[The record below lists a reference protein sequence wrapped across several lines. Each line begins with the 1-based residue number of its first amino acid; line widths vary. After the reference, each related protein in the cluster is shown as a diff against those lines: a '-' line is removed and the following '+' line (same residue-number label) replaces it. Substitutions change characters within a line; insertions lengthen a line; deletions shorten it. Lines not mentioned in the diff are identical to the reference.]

1 MANEEP
7 PVWQWCNKPIYKE
20 YGYDLFKVLA
30 IGKYCGIYRMSS
42 LMIIKRRLVAL
53 RSFAF
58 LLSLGVSITGNTA
71 VIVSADP
78 VSQASGK
85 VGEILYNQHCAACH
99 DGPVARAPHK
109 IIFSMLGPET
119 ILTAINKGIMRA
131 QAEGL
136 TAQQK
141 IDLSEYLG
149 GRAIQSSQKVQ
160 PQFCENLDTIN
171 TRSTPASALN
181 GWGFGLGNNRAI
193 DAKTAGLSASDVG
206 LLKLKWAFAY
216 PSATRARSQPI
227 ANDGTLFVGS
237 QDGTVYALD
246 LDSGCAYWT
255 FKADTEVRNA
265 LSLGSIGSKGSDA
278 LFFGDFA
285 GSIYALDRGTGT
297 LLWKV
302 AVNDHPDTTITGS
315 PKLHDN
321 ILYVPLSSREW
332 ASAANPAY
340 PCCTFRG
347 GVVALHV
354 ADGSHKWTAFSID
367 EPQPTGKKNSMGAVL
382 QAPSGAPIWN
392 SPTIDVKRN
401 RLYVGTGESYS
412 SPAASTSD
420 AVLAFDLD
428 DGSLLWSYQSLAK
441 DAWNMACFVGGKQ
454 GNCPSE
460 NGPDLDIGASV
471 ILQPLSTGKDLLL
484 VGQKSGH
491 VFALDPDKKGK
502 LLWKKKIGIG
512 GFAGGVHWGMTAM
525 GNRLYAA
532 IADSDFG
539 LDAVWKGTPG
549 LYAINATDG
558 HVDWYSPVT
567 DRCRPGT
574 KPVCDQGLSAAITS
588 IPGVVFAGAY
598 DGFIR
603 AFGQDKGE
611 VIWEYQTNRS
621 FDTISGMKAHGGAIE
636 ADGPVVID
644 GVLLVNSGYSFG
656 SRLPG
661 NVLLAFSVEGK

>member
-1 MANEEP
+1 
-7 PVWQWCNKPIYKE
+7 
-20 YGYDLFKVLA
+20 
-30 IGKYCGIYRMSS
+30 
-42 LMIIKRRLVAL
+42 
-53 RSFAF
+53 
-58 LLSLGVSITGNTA
+58 
-71 VIVSADP
+71 
-78 VSQASGK
+78 
-85 VGEILYNQHCAACH
+85 
-99 DGPVARAPHK
+99 
-109 IIFSMLGPET
+109 
-119 ILTAINKGIMRA
+119 
-131 QAEGL
+131 
-136 TAQQK
+136 
-141 IDLSEYLG
+141 
-149 GRAIQSSQKVQ
+149 
-160 PQFCENLDTIN
+160 
-171 TRSTPASALN
+171 
-181 GWGFGLGNNRAI
+181 
-193 DAKTAGLSASDVG
+193 
-206 LLKLKWAFAY
+206 
-216 PSATRARSQPI
+216 
-227 ANDGTLFVGS
+227 
-237 QDGTVYALD
+237 
-246 LDSGCAYWT
+246 
-255 FKADTEVRNA
+255 
-265 LSLGSIGSKGSDA
+265 
-278 LFFGDFA
+278 
-285 GSIYALDRGTGT
+285 
-297 LLWKV
+297 
-302 AVNDHPDTTITGS
+302 
-315 PKLHDN
+315 
-321 ILYVPLSSREW
+321 
-332 ASAANPAY
+332 
-340 PCCTFRG
+340 
-347 GVVALHV
+347 
-354 ADGSHKWTAFSID
+354 
-367 EPQPTGKKNSMGAVL
+367 MGALL

-558 HVDWYSPVT
+558 HIDWYSPVT

-621 FDTISGMKAHGGAIE
+621 FDTISGIKAHGGAIE

-661 NVLLAFSVEGK
+661 NVLLAFSVEGN

>member
-1 MANEEP
+1 M
-7 PVWQWCNKPIYKE
+7 
-20 YGYDLFKVLA
+20 
-30 IGKYCGIYRMSS
+30 M
-42 LMIIKRRLVAL
+42 IKRRLVAL

-109 IIFSMLGPET
+109 IMFSMLGPET

-193 DAKTAGLSASDVG
+193 DSKTAGLSASDVG

-354 ADGSHKWTAFSID
+354 ANGSHKWTAFSID
-367 EPQPTGKKNSMGAVL
+367 EPQPTGIKNSMGAVL